1 VNNFARAIR
10 DMDTLAM
17 DNPIKPLFG
26 ATVDQ
31 NTHLVNRIPAGMF
44 DKCRDV
50 TVGVGV
56 MIEDGV
62 RFACDKVTIGD
73 FVYIGRGTTIRTPD
87 FSIGD
92 YTRLNEAS
100 YCGGRKPLHI
110 GRNVYLGRGVYLDS
124 NGGLTLEDNTLAG
137 AYSQLWTHIEGGDMV
152 YGVNPRWQAERQL
165 VIEKDAWLV
174 GRVVVSHAERI
185 GERALVLNESNVLND
200 IPHDT
205 TWAGNPAKDVT
216 DKLGRQVENKHFWQI
231 KQSLEMEMKAFEE
244 KYPEH
249 VDRLMVAHTIHN
261 PEEPNPPM
269 QIANYEWQF
278 HNRLRLREFHRHN
291 PPTIFYVQDRTY
303 TKRRTAAEVA
313 FMRFTSGKF
322 TPVGEA

>member
-56 MIEDGV
+56 VIEDGV
-62 RFACDKVTIGD
+62 RFACDKVKIGD
-73 FVYIGRGTTIRTPD
+73 FVYIGRGTTIRTPE

-100 YCGGRKPLHI
+100 YCGGRKPLRI

-152 YGVNPRWQAERQL
+152 QGCNPRWYTEREL
-165 VIEKDAWLV
+165 IVHKDAWLV
-174 GRVVVSHAERI
+174 GRVVISNATEI
-185 GERALVLNESNVLND
+185 GERALVLNESNVLHN
-200 IPHDT
+200 IPADT

-216 DKLGRQVENKHFWQI
+216 EKFGPQ
-231 KQSLEMEMKAFEE
+231 FEE
-244 KYPEH
+244 LSDDEK
-249 VDRLMVAHTIHN
+249 A
-261 PEEPNPPM
+261 
-269 QIANYEWQF
+269 
-278 HNRLRLREFHRHN
+278 LRL
-291 PPTIFYVQDRTY
+291 YVEIRRFENNTEHFGFLSSRSCEAKFGTDPRVTYFSVSERTY

>member
-1 VNNFARAIR
+1 
-10 DMDTLAM
+10 MDTLAM
-17 DNPIKPLFG
+17 DNPITPLAG

-31 NTHLVNRIPAGMF
+31 NTHTINRIPAGMF

-56 MIEDGV
+56 VIEDGV
-62 RFACDKVTIGD
+62 RFACDKVKIGD
-73 FVYIGRGTTIRTPD
+73 FVYIGRGTTIRTPE

-100 YCGGRKPLHI
+100 YCGGRKPLRI

-152 YGVNPRWQAERQL
+152 QGCNPRWYTEREL
-165 VIEKDAWLV
+165 IVHKDAWLV
-174 GRVVVSHAERI
+174 GRVVISNATEI
-185 GERALVLNESNVLND
+185 GERALVLNESNVLHN
-200 IPHDT
+200 IPADT

-216 DKLGRQVENKHFWQI
+216 EKFGPQ
-231 KQSLEMEMKAFEE
+231 FEE
-244 KYPEH
+244 LSDDEK
-249 VDRLMVAHTIHN
+249 A
-261 PEEPNPPM
+261 
-269 QIANYEWQF
+269 
-278 HNRLRLREFHRHN
+278 LRL
-291 PPTIFYVQDRTY
+291 YVEIRRFENNTEHFGFLSSRSCEAKFGTDPRVTYFSVSERTY

>member
-1 VNNFARAIR
+1 
-10 DMDTLAM
+10 MDTLAM
-17 DNPIKPLFG
+17 DNPITPLVG

-31 NTHLVNRIPAGMF
+31 NTHTINRIPSGMF

-56 MIEDGV
+56 VIEDGV
-62 RFACDKVTIGD
+62 RFACDKVKIGD
-73 FVYIGRGTTIRTPD
+73 FVYIGRGTTIRTPE

-100 YCGGRKPLHI
+100 YCGGRKPLRI

-152 YGVNPRWQAERQL
+152 QGCNPRWYTEREL
-165 VIEKDAWLV
+165 IVHKDAWLV
-174 GRVVVSHAERI
+174 GRVVISNATEI
-185 GERALVLNESNVLND
+185 GERALVLNESNVLHN
-200 IPHDT
+200 IPADT

-216 DKLGRQVENKHFWQI
+216 EKFGPQ
-231 KQSLEMEMKAFEE
+231 FEE
-244 KYPEH
+244 LSDDEK
-249 VDRLMVAHTIHN
+249 A
-261 PEEPNPPM
+261 
-269 QIANYEWQF
+269 
-278 HNRLRLREFHRHN
+278 LRL
-291 PPTIFYVQDRTY
+291 YVEIRRFENNTEHFGFLSSRSCEAKFGTDPRVTYFSVSERTY

>member
-17 DNPIKPLFG
+17 DNPITPLAG

-31 NTHLVNRIPAGMF
+31 NTHTINRIPAGMF

-56 MIEDGV
+56 VIEDGV
-62 RFACDKVTIGD
+62 RFACDKVKIGD
-73 FVYIGRGTTIRTPD
+73 FVYIGRGTTIRTPE

-100 YCGGRKPLHI
+100 YCGGRKPLRI

-152 YGVNPRWQAERQL
+152 QGVVSRWHTERTL
-165 VIEKDAWLV
+165 VLRKDAWLV
-174 GRVVVSHAERI
+174 GRVVISNATEI
-185 GERALVLNESNVLND
+185 GERALVLNESNVLHN
-200 IPHDT
+200 IPADT
-205 TWAGNPAKDVT
+205 VWAGNPAKDMT
-216 DKLGRQVENKHFWQI
+216 EKFGPQFYG
-231 KQSLEMEMKAFEE
+231 LEDEE
-244 KYPEH
+244 KTHQLEAEILRFETEYPQYIGQL
-249 VDRLMVAHTIHN
+249 DGKFDAVA
-261 PEEPNPPM
+261 
-269 QIANYEWQF
+269 
-278 HNRLRLREFHRHN
+278 
-291 PPTIFYVQDRTY
+291 RTY
-303 TKRRTAAEVA
+303 RKTRSEAEVK
-313 FMRFTSGKF
+313 FLRFTSGKF
-322 TPVGEA
+322 RPLGEE

>member
-56 MIEDGV
+56 VIEDGV
-62 RFACDKVTIGD
+62 RFMCDKVTIGD
-73 FVYIGRGTTIRTPD
+73 FVYIGRGTTIRTPEL
-87 FSIGD
+87 SIGD

-137 AYSQLWTHIEGGDMV
+137 AYSQLWTHIEGGDMIQ
-152 YGVNPRWQAERQL
+152 GCAPWLHQEREL
-165 VIEKDAWLV
+165 VLRKDAWLV
-174 GRVVVSHAERI
+174 GRVVISNATEI
-185 GERALVLNESNVLND
+185 GERAVVLNESNVLKN
-200 IPHDT
+200 IPADT

-216 DKLGRQVENKHFWQI
+216 DKLGPQFDNIDNVTRVDLMH
-231 KQSLEMEMKAFEE
+231 LEIDRFE
-244 KYPEH
+244 KLHPEH
-249 VDRLMVAHTIHN
+249 AGKIWATDGLASSVVRVNKGHT
-261 PEEPNPPM
+261 
-269 QIANYEWQF
+269 
-278 HNRLRLREFHRHN
+278 L
-291 PPTIFYVQDRTY
+291 FYVRERTY

>member
-17 DNPIKPLFG
+17 DNPITPLAG

-56 MIEDGV
+56 VIEDGV
-62 RFACDKVTIGD
+62 RFMCDKVTIGD

-100 YCGGRKPLHI
+100 YCGGRKPLRI

-152 YGVNPRWQAERQL
+152 QGCNPRWYTEREL
-165 VIEKDAWLV
+165 IVHKDAWLV
-174 GRVVVSHAERI
+174 GRVVISNATEI
-185 GERALVLNESNVLND
+185 GERALVLNESNVLHN
-200 IPHDT
+200 IPADT

-216 DKLGRQVENKHFWQI
+216 EKFGPQ
-231 KQSLEMEMKAFEE
+231 FEE
-244 KYPEH
+244 LSDDEK
-249 VDRLMVAHTIHN
+249 A
-261 PEEPNPPM
+261 
-269 QIANYEWQF
+269 
-278 HNRLRLREFHRHN
+278 LRL
-291 PPTIFYVQDRTY
+291 YVEIRRFENNTEHFGFLSSRSCEAKFGTDPRVTYFSVSERTY

>member
-1 VNNFARAIR
+1 VNNFARTIR
-10 DMDTLAM
+10 DMDTLAL

-56 MIEDGV
+56 VIEDGV

-87 FSIGD
+87 FRVGD
-92 YTRLNEAS
+92 YTRINEAS

-137 AYSQLWTHIEGGDMV
+137 AYSQLWTHIEGGDMIQ
-152 YGVNPRWQAERQL
+152 GCAPWLHQEREL
-165 VIEKDAWLV
+165 ALRKDAWLV
-174 GRVVVSHAERI
+174 GRVVISNATEI
-185 GERALVLNESNVLND
+185 GERAVVLNESNVLKN
-200 IPHDT
+200 IPADT

-216 DKLGRQVENKHFWQI
+216 EKFGPQ
-231 KQSLEMEMKAFEE
+231 FEE
-244 KYPEH
+244 LTIIEKAERLTSELTLFGRTHTDFNGRGGFGLMWGDDVASLHPE
-249 VDRLMVAHTIHN
+249 VTYFNLDN
-261 PEEPNPPM
+261 
-269 QIANYEWQF
+269 
-278 HNRLRLREFHRHN
+278 
-291 PPTIFYVQDRTY
+291 RTY

-322 TPVGEA
+322 TPAGEE

>member
-1 VNNFARAIR
+1 VNNFARTIR
-10 DMDTLAM
+10 DMDTLAL

-56 MIEDGV
+56 VIEDGV

-73 FVYIGRGTTIRTPD
+73 
-87 FSIGD
+87 
-92 YTRLNEAS
+92 TRINEAS

-137 AYSQLWTHIEGGDMV
+137 AYSQLWTHIEGGDMIQ
-152 YGVNPRWQAERQL
+152 GCAPWLHQEREL
-165 VIEKDAWLV
+165 ALRKDAWLV
-174 GRVVVSHAERI
+174 GRVVISNATEI
-185 GERALVLNESNVLND
+185 GERAVVLNESNVLKN
-200 IPHDT
+200 IPADT

-216 DKLGRQVENKHFWQI
+216 EKFGPQ
-231 KQSLEMEMKAFEE
+231 FEE
-244 KYPEH
+244 LTIIEKAERLTSELTLFGRTHTDFNGRGGFGLMWGDDVASLHPE
-249 VDRLMVAHTIHN
+249 VTYFNLDN
-261 PEEPNPPM
+261 
-269 QIANYEWQF
+269 
-278 HNRLRLREFHRHN
+278 
-291 PPTIFYVQDRTY
+291 RTY

-322 TPVGEA
+322 TPAGEE